1 MTNPRP
7 LTAEM
12 RILSN
17 GEEERKRSTKGAVGT
32 RVKGSINF
40 GDDEDD
46 DQLCWSKA

>member
-1 MTNPRP
+1 MTNPEL
-7 LTAEM
+7 LTAEL

-32 RVKGSINF
+32 RVEGFMNF

-46 DQLCWSKA
+46 DQLFWSKA